1 MNNGL
6 SDDTI
11 AHIRTLFRRHPDI
24 EKAILYGSRAKGT
37 HKTGSDIDLTL
48 IGAALE
54 PDTISQ
60 LQVELSNGPL
70 PYQVDLSIL
79 SRLSSPELLEHINR
93 VGVIFYERDAALA
106 PSN

>member
-6 SDDTI
+6 SDSTI
-11 AHIRTLFRRHPDI
+11 AHICTMFRRHPKID
-24 EKAILYGSRAKGT
+24 KAILYGSRAKGT

-48 IGAALE
+48 IGAALD

-79 SRLSSPELLEHINR
+79 SRISSPELLEHINR

-106 PSN
+106 Q